1 MIVTG
6 VAAVLDKPMR
16 DRPVTFTRPRPFF
29 AAGGAPVIRDGKVVG
44 EVFRA
49 WVDGNLVHWEGDLPR
64 PMFGWTDVP
73 ADDVVVPEFGTPL
86 PDLVAAGFVVG
97 LTDLVR
103 AQMTYRSTGTLVS
116 DWSIAGVTLLPAAA
130 RPWDEL
136 TLTPAP

>member
-29 AAGGAPVIRDGKVVG
+29 AAKGAPVVHDGKQVG

-49 WVDGNLVHWEGDLPR
+49 WVDGNLVRWEGVLPP
-64 PMFGWTDVP
+64 PMLTWDNTPDEPLVP
-73 ADDVVVPEFGTPL
+73 QFDPP
-86 PDLVAAGFVVG
+86 PSSLVRAGFVVG

-116 DWSIAGVTLLPAAA
+116 DWSIAGVTLLPAAT

-136 TLTPAP
+136 TLHAS

>member
-16 DRPVTFTRPRPFF
+16 GQPVTFTRPRPFLT
-29 AAGGAPVIRDGKVVG
+29 AEGAPVIRDGKQVG
-44 EVFRA
+44 DVLRA
-49 WVDGNLVHWEGDLPR
+49 WVDGNLVHWRGALPPPMIIWEDTPDDLL
-64 PMFGWTDVP
+64 VP
-73 ADDVVVPEFGTPL
+73 QFDPL
-86 PDLVAAGFVVG
+86 LFSLVARRALVG

-103 AQMTYRSTGTLVS
+103 AQMTYQSTGTIVS
-116 DWSIAGVTLLPAAA
+116 DWSIAAVTLLPHDA